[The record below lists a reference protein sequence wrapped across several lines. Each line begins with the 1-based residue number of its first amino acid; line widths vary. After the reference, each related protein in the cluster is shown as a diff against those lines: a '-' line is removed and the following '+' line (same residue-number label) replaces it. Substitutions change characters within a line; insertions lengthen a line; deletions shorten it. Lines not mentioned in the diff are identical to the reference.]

1 MTGSASTERLSR
13 LLAMVPYL
21 LRHQGIPL
29 EEAAEH
35 FGIGTDDLVHDLELL
50 FVCGTPGHL
59 PDDLIDARWDSGRV
73 YLSNADPIAR
83 PSRLAVDEAV
93 ALLVGLRTLA
103 EVPGLHDREAL
114 DGAMAKLTE
123 ATGEAAAAAGS
134 VRVDVRPGDAAL
146 ADVLAACRRALAE
159 HRRLHLA
166 YLVPSRDEL
175 TERDVDPMRLVTV
188 DGRWYLEGWCHRV
201 EGVRLFRL
209 DRIEA
214 ATVLEADGTPPAGAV
229 SRDVQSDLFRPSP
242 DDLVVTL
249 DLAPQAAWVVDY
261 YPVQSSET
269 APEGAWEQASLRV
282 RLRAADTRWVRRLLL
297 RLGAGARVVDPPEL
311 AVEVRDAALAALAA
325 YGVEDG
331 AGEGAGASV
340 TRAVAGP
347 AGGR

>member
-1 MTGSASTERLSR
+1 MSGSASTERLSR

-50 FVCGTPGHL
+50 FVCGTPGHM

-83 PSRLAVDEAV
+83 PARLAVDEAV

-103 EVPGLHDREAL
+103 EVPGLHDRDAL
-114 DGAMAKLTE
+114 DGAMTKLAE

-134 VRVDVRPGDAAL
+134 VRVDVRPGDDEQLAGVLATCRSAL
-146 ADVLAACRRALAE
+146 AA
-159 HRRLHLA
+159 HRRLHLT
-166 YLVPSRDEL
+166 YLVPSRDER

-188 DGRWYLEGWCHRV
+188 DGRWYLEAWCHRA

-214 ATVLEADGTPPAGAV
+214 AQALDADGTPPARAV

-242 DDLVVTL
+242 DDLLVTL

-261 YPVQSSET
+261 YPVQSTEP
-269 APEGAWEQASLRV
+269 APPGAWEQASLRV

-311 AVEVRDAALAALAA
+311 AVEVREAALAALARYRGTA
-325 YGVEDG
+325 PG
-331 AGEGAGASV
+331 APD
-340 TRAVAGP
+340 TL
-347 AGGR
+347 

>member
-1 MTGSASTERLSR
+1 MSGSASTERLSR

-29 EEAAEH
+29 AEAAEH

-50 FVCGTPGHL
+50 FVCGTPGHM

-83 PSRLAVDEAV
+83 PARLAVDEAV

-103 EVPGLHDREAL
+103 EVPGLHDRDAL
-114 DGAMAKLTE
+114 DGAMAKLAE

-134 VRVDVRPGDAAL
+134 VRVDVRPGDDEQLAGVLATCRAAL
-146 ADVLAACRRALAE
+146 AA
-159 HRRLHLA
+159 HRRLHLT
-166 YLVPSRDEL
+166 YLVPSRDER

-188 DGRWYLEGWCHRV
+188 DGRWYLEAWCHRA

-214 ATVLEADGTPPAGAV
+214 AQTLDADGTPPARAV

-242 DDLVVTL
+242 DDLLVTL

-261 YPVQSSET
+261 YPVQSSEP
-269 APEGAWEQASLRV
+269 APPGAWEQASLRV

-297 RLGAGARVVDPPEL
+297 RLGAGARVVDPPQL
-311 AVEVRDAALAALAA
+311 AAEVRDAAVAALARYPDA
-325 YGVEDG
+325 APGDPEPV
-331 AGEGAGASV
+331 
-340 TRAVAGP
+340 
-347 AGGR
+347 